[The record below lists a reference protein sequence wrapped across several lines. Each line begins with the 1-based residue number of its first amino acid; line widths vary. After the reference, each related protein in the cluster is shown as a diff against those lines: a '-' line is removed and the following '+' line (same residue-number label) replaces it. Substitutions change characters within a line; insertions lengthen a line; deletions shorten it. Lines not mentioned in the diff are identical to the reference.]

1 MIYLISDLYNEMIE
15 LYTCETYISIHWG
28 IVDFLQLSKVLA
40 GQTHDPV
47 VQLVLLVTRGH
58 HGVMEVEVTGLMI
71 MPDCSWYVFIE

>member
-28 IVDFLQLSKVLA
+28 IVDFLQLSEVLA

-47 VQLVLLVTRGH
+47 VQLVLLVAQGH
-58 HGVMEVEVTGLMI
+58 HGGDGGGGDGFDGHTRLLVVCI
-71 MPDCSWYVFIE
+71 H